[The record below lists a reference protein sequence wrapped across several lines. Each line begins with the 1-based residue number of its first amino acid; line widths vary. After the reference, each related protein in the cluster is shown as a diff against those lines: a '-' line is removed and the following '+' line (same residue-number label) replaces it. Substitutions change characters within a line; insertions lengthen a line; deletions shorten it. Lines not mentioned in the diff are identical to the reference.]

1 MSDARSFRFGLAVT
15 GGVSSREEWIGLA
28 RRAEDLGYATLL
40 VADHYVN
47 EYPPI
52 AVLMA
57 AADATST
64 LRVGSY
70 VFNALPH
77 ENLPFFSSSR
87 HVPTTVLWPLLQD
100 RTFPHPLGST
110 RGRWRSLKRKRKFFH
125 EASRQEK
132 SVASPDRSPAI
143 RFQRREAWNSR

>member
-77 ENLPFFSSSR
+77 KTLPFSASSIS
-87 HVPTTVLWPLLQD
+87 VPPILFWSLLQG
-100 RTFPHPLGST
+100 RIVAHHPWSRRST
-110 RGRWRSLKRKRKFFH
+110 
-125 EASRQEK
+125 
-132 SVASPDRSPAI
+132 
-143 RFQRREAWNSR
+143 